1 MTTRNAS
8 PGPAM
13 RPPTATARSPCS
25 SCIPVASFLC
35 GVRASPAAPGGH
47 GLSGRPSLSAFPT
60 VTPGLRRRI
69 SPIALRIPAPRSPAR
84 RTQTGPLIWNEATQ
98 SWDEPAEDDDWGDLH
113 FRGAAPDAG
122 GEWTDDGSRQELRP
136 TITNRRAWIRAPQ
149 DLLTLD
155 EQASPLARR
164 PYDLRHACLSTW
176 LNGGVAPTQV
186 AEWAG
191 HSVDVLLR
199 IYAKC
204 LAGQHELAKRRIT
217 EAHRSA
223 SQRRCSV
230 VLARAELRLH
240 WRGIRRR

>member
-13 RPPTATARSPCS
+13 PPPTATARSPCS

-84 RTQTGPLIWNEATQ
+84 RTRTGPLIWNEATQ

-122 GEWTDDGSRQELRP
+122 GEWTDDGSHRELRQLKQRAVGDSRIVPTPPPLTRILRAHIRDFGTAPDGRLFTGVRGGELP
-136 TITNRRAWIRAPQ
+136 TITDQSPPGRTHPRRAS
-149 DLLTLD
+149 LTAGPPPVRP
-155 EQASPLARR
+155 ASRLPVYLA
-164 PYDLRHACLSTW
+164 
-176 LNGGVAPTQV
+176 
-186 AEWAG
+186 
-191 HSVDVLLR
+191 
-199 IYAKC
+199 
-204 LAGQHELAKRRIT
+204 
-217 EAHRSA
+217 
-223 SQRRCSV
+223 QRR
-230 VLARAELRLH
+230 
-240 WRGIRRR
+240 RGPHPGRRMGRPQR